1 MQIGL
6 SSFINLPQYSR
17 LIATINNM
25 LILIYAKVTA
35 NQDIVFKSHPVISAL
50 SSNAGWITMELDSFS
65 DQQMITLAG
74 RLMEQSTHTVLLLDV
89 EDASGTAT
97 PFAPLLERISKNTHH
112 FLLRNGGVHY
122 LVDRISS
129 QITAEQIKTNLS
141 NDEVMEFIRSLS

>member
-6 SSFINLPQYSR
+6 GSFINLPPYSKSK
-17 LIATINNM
+17 TTKNNM

-35 NQDIVFKSHPVISAL
+35 NQEIVFKSHPVVSAL
-50 SSNAGWITMELDSFS
+50 SSNAGWITMELDSYS

-89 EDASGTAT
+89 IDATGTAT
-97 PFAPLLERISKNTHH
+97 PFAPLLERISKNTNH
-112 FLLRNGGVHY
+112 FLLRNGGAHH

-141 NDEVMEFIRSLS
+141 SDEVMEFIRSF